1 MNKVGILC
9 ACGEELEPFFTYMNG
24 VKMKE
29 KAMLKF
35 YEGTIHQRDVVA
47 VCSGVGK
54 VNAAIA
60 TQILIDTFHV
70 TAVVNGGTA
79 GGMAEDVGIFDTVV
93 TKQCAYHDMD
103 DDILTEC
110 YPWMP
115 SVYFEGDRNLLEL
128 VREYGKGREK
138 RILFGTI
145 VTGDRFITEEG
156 REYINEAFSPLAVD
170 METAGV
176 AHACYVNGV
185 PFLAVRTI
193 TDTKD
198 YAGEDH
204 FERNCEQASVIS
216 AELIAG
222 LIKSL

>member
-1 MNKVGILC
+1 MNKIGILC
-9 ACGEELEPFFTYMNG
+9 ACEEELEPFFAYIEG
-24 VKMKE
+24 VKVIE

-35 YEGTIHQRDVVA
+35 YEGAIQQTDVVA

-70 TAVVNGGTA
+70 TAVINGGTA
-79 GGMAEDVGIFDTVV
+79 GGMAKDVGIFDTVV

-103 DDILTEC
+103 DGILTEC
-110 YPWMP
+110 HPWMP
-115 SVYFEGDRNLLEL
+115 SVYFEGDRKLLDR
-128 VREYGKGREK
+128 VREYGKKTDK

-156 REYINEAFSPLAVD
+156 REYINRAFSPLAVD

-176 AHACYVNGV
+176 AHACYVNGI

-193 TDTKD
+193 TDTED

-204 FERNCEQASVIS
+204 FERNCEQASAIS
-216 AELIAG
+216 AEIIAG

>member
-1 MNKVGILC
+1 MNKIGILC
-9 ACGEELEPFFTYMNG
+9 ACEEELEPFFAYIEG
-24 VKMKE
+24 VKVIE

-35 YEGTIHQRDVVA
+35 YEGAIQQTDVVA

-70 TAVVNGGTA
+70 TAVINGGTA

-103 DDILTEC
+103 DGILTEC
-110 YPWMP
+110 HPWMP
-115 SVYFEGDRNLLEL
+115 SVYFEGDRKLLDR
-128 VREYGKGREK
+128 VREYGKKTDK

-156 REYINEAFSPLAVD
+156 REYINRAFSPLAVD

-176 AHACYVNGV
+176 AHACYVNGI

-193 TDTKD
+193 TDTED

-204 FERNCEQASVIS
+204 FERNCEQASAIS
-216 AELIAG
+216 AEIIVG